1 MKKNLS
7 ILLIT
12 IFFSANCQDLYFP
25 SKGDWEVKLPSD
37 FNYDSKKIQ
46 EAIDFVVENQNN
58 GNKDLRVEILKGFS
72 TEPYHSIKGPTK
84 KRGETNGLII
94 KDGYIIASWG
104 DTKRVDM
111 TFSVTKSYL
120 SAVTGIAVDKK
131 LIRSE
136 KDFVS
141 NYVWDKTFDGEKNS
155 LITWEHLLNQSSDWF
170 GNLFGINHW
179 EDRPD
184 ISKSIDE
191 WRSEPQKESGT
202 HYKYNDVRVNVLAY
216 SLLQVFR
223 ESLPKVLKETIMDP
237 INASDTWR
245 WYGYENSWVNIDGIK
260 TQSVSGGGHNG
271 GGIFISSEDHARFG
285 LLFLNKGMWDGK
297 RIISEEWI
305 EKSISPSETNPE
317 YGYMWWI
324 NSKLGEDYQTTDWK
338 NVPTNI
344 FYGSGFGG
352 NKVIIIPDENMVI
365 VGRWF
370 GSQTESTFIKMI
382 LNSK

>member
-25 SKGDWEVKLPSD
+25 SKGKWEVKLPSD

-46 EAIDFVVENQNN
+46 EAIDFVIENQNN

-120 SAVTGIAVDKK
+120 SAVTGIAVDKN

-191 WRSEPQKESGT
+191 WRSEPQKVSGT

-223 ESLPKVLKETIMDP
+223 ESLPKVLKKTIMDP
-237 INASDTWR
+237 IDASDTWR
-245 WYGYENSWVNIDGIK
+245 WYGYENSWINIDGIK

-370 GSQTESTFIKMI
+370 GSQTESTFIKMS
-382 LNSK
+382 LDSK

>member
-25 SKGDWEVKLPSD
+25 SKGKWEVKLPSD

-46 EAIDFVVENQNN
+46 EAIDFVIENQNN

-120 SAVTGIAVDKK
+120 SAVTGIAVDKN

-191 WRSEPQKESGT
+191 WRSEPQKVSGT

-223 ESLPKVLKETIMDP
+223 ESLPKVLKKTIMDP
-237 INASDTWR
+237 IDASDTWR
-245 WYGYENSWVNIDGIK
+245 WYGYENSWINIDGIK

-382 LNSK
+382 LDSK